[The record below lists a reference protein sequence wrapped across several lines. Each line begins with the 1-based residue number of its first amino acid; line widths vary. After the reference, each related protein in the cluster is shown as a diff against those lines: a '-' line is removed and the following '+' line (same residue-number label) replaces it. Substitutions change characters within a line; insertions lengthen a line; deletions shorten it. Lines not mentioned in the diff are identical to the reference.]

1 MTLSSASR
9 SIPLAAAQRGFWRGV
24 LGGQRACRP
33 RTRCR
38 RLPRRAGFGALHE
51 GRDTKSSPS
60 HWRSRSAG
68 FGDAT
73 RGGSR
78 GLAGL
83 DVDLAGFRVARGSGR
98 AWGTRRKWQGIENHG
113 RCSRHWISADCKPSA
128 LKRVGDADKN
138 GREQRPGDLL
148 GVLGVGARREGRGDA
163 IGAVAGAGDEAG
175 ANAVAWRSSAGGRE
189 EAARAKGRALGQAV
203 APSTPKSKGRP
214 STGR

>member
-1 MTLSSASR
+1 MASRLVPLATAQRGLRGFGGVTRGGPCVARGLGRATGDTTRKAGRARRPRGRSRWRPRSASFGGATWGGPRGCQPRSGHRRLPRRPGFGARHGGHDAKGVTLSSASR
-9 SIPLAAAQRGFWRGV
+9 SIPLAAAQRGFRRGV
-24 LGGQRACRP
+24 LGGPRACRP

-98 AWGTRRKWQGIENHG
+98 A
-113 RCSRHWISADCKPSA
+113 S
-128 LKRVGDADKN
+128 GDA
-138 GREQRPGDLL
+138 
-148 GVLGVGARREGRGDA
+148 
-163 IGAVAGAGDEAG
+163 
-175 ANAVAWRSSAGGRE
+175 
-189 EAARAKGRALGQAV
+189 
-203 APSTPKSKGRP
+203 T
-214 STGR
+214 

>member
-1 MTLSSASR
+1 MGLPALMLISPASV
-9 SIPLAAAQRGFWRGV
+9 SRGV
-24 LGGQRACRP
+24 
-33 RTRCR
+33 
-38 RLPRRAGFGALHE
+38 
-51 GRDTKSSPS
+51 
-60 HWRSRSAG
+60 
-68 FGDAT
+68 
-73 RGGSR
+73 RGGPR
-78 GLAGL
+78 
-83 DVDLAGFRVARGSGR
+83 
-98 AWGTRRKWQGIENHG
+98 GTRRKWQGIENHG